1 MDELKIR
8 EALPKSPNRQ
18 SYGSS
23 FKPEFG
29 SPSIAGRSFNHLDTP
44 KFSGRTARNEKPG
57 LDAFID
63 GSRDA
68 HNTPPLRKVALK
80 SLRTSPQSTEAS
92 TESSNIAQGWKH
104 LRRHIP
110 QTETDAGTSIDLD
123 RRSRLENTQN
133 YRWTAERVRLKESR
147 RARFEQTRDGKFVA
161 LGTAVQQNAPESLGS
176 QEKRVSWRSN
186 VSNASQ
192 ATESP
197 PYSLDNASDWSK
209 RWNSPPAPGYPK
221 MADDSSQN
229 NLSPFGKMR
238 IRKHFGKSYG
248 GDINPSVENPSDTA
262 KHSSQV
268 DVPDIVKSTSRFK
281 EWTWT
286 QSTEEHSTVTKET
299 PSFSTSRSPAI
310 RFTSTPEALSTEAS
324 SPPGATRFTSTSK
337 FTKYDDRT
345 PNSSYLRETMRHKDR
360 SNRRLNRAKKQNND
374 NDNDYDDDETGRIE
388 RIRKKISRKKSR
400 APKQINLPEFITVS
414 NLATVLK
421 VKAEDF
427 GRRLRA
433 LGFEATHNDIILD
446 AETAGLIA
454 AEFNFEPVVNTGGSN
469 ELVARPPAIDV
480 SILPARPPVVTIMG
494 HVDHGKTTLLDWL
507 RKSSVAASEHGGITQ
522 HIGAFSVSMPGGRLI
537 TFLDTPGHAAFL
549 NMRQRGANVT
559 DIVIL
564 VVAADDS
571 VKPQTVEAIKHARA
585 AKVPMIVAVSKIDK
599 EEANV
604 ERVKHDLARHGLEI
618 EDFGGDTQVVCI
630 SGKTGQGMAELEDAA
645 IALADI
651 LDLRAETDGQA
662 EGRILESTTNKGG
675 RIATVLVQRSTITC
689 GDVLVAGLTW
699 AKVRSLRN
707 EAGAQVTVAGPGTPV
722 EIDGWKDQPAAGD
735 EVLQAPDEQT
745 AKSVIE
751 HRIELQKSSK
761 MAADMVAINE
771 ARRIEQEKRELEK
784 RKLREINKAVAAAE
798 ALAKAAGSTGRAV
811 ASARARARIEVEEA
825 HAAGSVGVAG
835 AAGGRTVTPAS
846 EALTPEPSQPGVKE
860 VLFVIKADV
869 SGSVEA
875 VLNSVSALGNSE
887 VYAHV
892 LRSGVGPLTE
902 FDIEHAATVKGHII
916 CFNVTVEPKMAHMAE
931 AAGVK
936 ILDSRIIYSLV
947 DDVKAML
954 SEQLAPIITQKV
966 LGEAEVAQ
974 IFEITTKNKVTVPVA
989 GCKVRNGVLD
999 RNKKVKLLR
1008 GREIIYDGKLFPS
1021 FSHFSLT
1028 PAYEHMMILGRIT
1041 NLVETVLGTMSS
1053 LKIVKKDVTEVRK
1066 DSDCGISFENWTD
1079 IRIGDQ
1085 VQSYEDDVQKRSL

>member
-1 MDELKIR
+1 M
-8 EALPKSPNRQ
+8 
-18 SYGSS
+18 
-23 FKPEFG
+23 
-29 SPSIAGRSFNHLDTP
+29 
-44 KFSGRTARNEKPG
+44 
-57 LDAFID
+57 
-63 GSRDA
+63 
-68 HNTPPLRKVALK
+68 
-80 SLRTSPQSTEAS
+80 
-92 TESSNIAQGWKH
+92 
-104 LRRHIP
+104 
-110 QTETDAGTSIDLD
+110 
-123 RRSRLENTQN
+123 
-133 YRWTAERVRLKESR
+133 AE
-147 RARFEQTRDGKFVA
+147 
-161 LGTAVQQNAPESLGS
+161 
-176 QEKRVSWRSN
+176 
-186 VSNASQ
+186 
-192 ATESP
+192 
-197 PYSLDNASDWSK
+197 
-209 RWNSPPAPGYPK
+209 
-221 MADDSSQN
+221 DSSQN
-229 NLSPFGKMR
+229 KSSPLVRMR
-238 IRKHFGKSYG
+238 IRERS
-248 GDINPSVENPSDTA
+248 ENSSDTA
-262 KHSSQV
+262 KPSSQV
-268 DVPDIVKSTSRFK
+268 DAPGFKTTHISRLTP
-281 EWTWT
+281 WRWSRANWVDYTV
-286 QSTEEHSTVTKET
+286 TEKKHSTVTEET
-299 PSFSTSRSPAI
+299 PSFSTQ
-310 RFTSTPEALSTEAS
+310 AS
-324 SPPGATRFTSTSK
+324 SQPRARRSKPTPK
-337 FTKYDDRT
+337 FTEDKSRT
-345 PNSSYLRETMRHKDR
+345 PRFSHLRETMRHKDG
-360 SNRRLNRAKKQNND
+360 SKWRLTRANKQDNHNNND
-374 NDNDYDDDETGRIE
+374 DDDDDDETGRIE
-388 RIRKKISRKKSR
+388 RIQKKISRKKSR

-433 LGFEATHNDIILD
+433 LGFKATNNDMILD

-480 SILPARPPVVTIMG
+480 SIVPARPPVVTIMG

-571 VKPQTVEAIKHARA
+571 VKPQTVEAINHAQA

-618 EDFGGDTQVVCI
+618 EDFGGDTQVICI

-699 AKVRSLRN
+699 TKVRSLRN
-707 EAGAQVTVAGPGTPV
+707 EAGAQVTAAGPGTPV

-745 AKSVIE
+745 AKSVVE
-751 HRIELQKSSK
+751 HRIELQKSSQ

-771 ARRIEQEKRELEK
+771 ARTIEQEKRELEK
-784 RKLREINKAVAAAE
+784 RKVWIIKKAEAAAE
-798 ALAKAAGSTGRAV
+798 ALARAAGAAGSAV
-811 ASARARARIEVEEA
+811 ASARARARREAEEA
-825 HAAGSVGVAG
+825 HAAGRAAG
-835 AAGGRTVTPAS
+835 AAVGGTVTRVS
-846 EALTPEPSQPGVKE
+846 EAPAPGPSQPGVKE
-860 VLFVIKADV
+860 TLFIIKADV

-875 VLNSVSALGNSE
+875 VLNSVSGLGNSE

-916 CFNVTVEPKMAHMAE
+916 CFNVTVEPKLAHMAE

-947 DDVKAML
+947 DDVKTML
-954 SEQLAPIITQKV
+954 AEQLAPIITQKV

-974 IFEITTKNKVTVPVA
+974 IFEITTKNKVTLPVA

-999 RNKKVKLLR
+999 RNKKVRLLR
-1008 GREIIYDGKLFPS
+1008 EREIIYDGMFPS
-1021 FSHFSLT
+1021 FFHFSLA
-1028 PAYEHMMILGRIT
+1028 PAYERVILGRIT
-1041 NLVETVLGTMSS
+1041 NLAQTVIGTMSS
-1053 LKIVKKDVTEVRK
+1053 LKNVKKDVMEARK
-1066 DSDCGISFENWTD
+1066 DSDCGIGFEDWTD

-1085 VQSYEDDVQKRSL
+1085 VQSYEEDVQKRSL